1 MLRGHA
7 TEPEPVAGLS
17 VGAGL
22 WVILTCSVMPKLP
35 SGEVAVSPVGGT
47 ENMLLSIAP
56 AGPITSVEDAATQRP
71 PNV

>member
-17 VGAGL
+17 VGARLSVL

-35 SGEVAVSPVGGT
+35 S
-47 ENMLLSIAP
+47 
-56 AGPITSVEDAATQRP
+56 
-71 PNV
+71 